1 MRPLPKMH
9 GALSSGEAPDFSLE
23 ATHR

>member
-9 GALSSGEAPDFSLE
+9 GALSSGEAPDSSLE